1 MIKILIVGKRGF
13 IGNNLKTYLKRYFKV
28 NHISFSKINRF
39 KSKLKLFDYIIN
51 TSINKN
57 YIRKKYNSKFDNDL
71 RISNLIESGKTNYIF
86 LSSRKVYKSKANI
99 KENSKLLPKSN
110 YSKNKLI
117 TERILKKKIKNKL
130 LILRVSN
137 VIGDRSSVK
146 KIHETFI
153 DVFFNNLGKGYILDN
168 GKNYKDF
175 IGIDKF
181 CEIVKKLIQKRLLGV
196 FNVSIGKK
204 IYLNDIIGWLNKFNK
219 QKQLK
224 LIKNNKKTDSFYLNN
239 RKLMSKISVKNSKS
253 DLMKYC
259 LKISKKN
266 FY

>member
-1 MIKILIVGKRGF
+1 MTKFLIIGKRGF
-13 IGNNLKTYLKRYFKV
+13 LGNNLKKYLKKYFYV
-28 NHISFSKINRF
+28 NHINFNKINKF
-39 KSKLKLFDYIIN
+39 KSKLNLFDYIIN

-57 YIRKKYNSKFDNDL
+57 YIKKKYTTKFDNDL
-71 RISNLIESGKTNYIF
+71 KISNLIKNYKTNYIF

-99 KENSKLLPKSN
+99 KENDKLLPKSN

-117 TERILKKKIKNKL
+117 TEKILKKKLKNKL
-130 LILRVSN
+130 LILRISN
-137 VIGDRSSVK
+137 VIGDRSSIK
-146 KIHETFI
+146 KVHETFI
-153 DVFFNNLGKGYILDN
+153 DVFFNNLKKGYVLDN

-175 IGIDKF
+175 IGVDKF
-181 CEIVKKLIQKRLLGV
+181 CEIIKKIIQKKLRGV

-204 IYLNDIIGWLNKFNK
+204 IFLNDIIGWLNKFNK
-219 QKQLK
+219 QKKLK

-239 RKLMSKISVKNSKS
+239 KKLMSKISIKNSKS

-259 LKISKKN
+259 FKISKKN